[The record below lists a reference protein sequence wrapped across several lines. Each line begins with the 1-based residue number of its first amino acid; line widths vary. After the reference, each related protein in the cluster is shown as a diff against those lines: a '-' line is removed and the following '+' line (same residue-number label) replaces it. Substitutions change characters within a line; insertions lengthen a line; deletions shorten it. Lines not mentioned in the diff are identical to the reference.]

1 MTPGLT
7 LKKGG
12 QTVIYTPPTQLCGG
26 REVVDSAA
34 AKGKKRRGEKKKP
47 RSPFLLPSVP
57 PLPFQSQ
64 YSGMSPSYIRRI
76 GIGYAERKSL
86 AMPHSQTGVGI
97 RGGGERRRKVEGE
110 ASIFAPISPPPFP
123 LRLRAR
129 FMLRASS
136 SFLPPFFA
144 PPPIPCSLACLKQL
158 FSYQGLDYALPTH
171 ILFLLPLPILHHI
184 ISSSSFPAAAAAGEC
199 GSVGGRIEEEESPGR
214 SDALLLSAPPI
225 RPTHPPTML
234 IDCLS

>member
-1 MTPGLT
+1 MRWKAGESKTAEEGSNRVGAMTPGLT
-7 LKKGG
+7 LEKRG
-12 QTVIYTPPTQLCGG
+12 QTVIYTPPTQLCGE

-64 YSGMSPSYIRRI
+64 YSGMSSSYIRR
-76 GIGYAERKSL
+76 IGYAERKSL

-97 RGGGERRRKVEGE
+97 GGGGGGGERRRKVEGE

-129 FMLRASS
+129 FMLRLSS
-136 SFLPPFFA
+136 SLDPPLSSLRRR
-144 PPPIPCSLACLKQL
+144 SLA
-158 FSYQGLDYALPTH
+158 
-171 ILFLLPLPILHHI
+171 
-184 ISSSSFPAAAAAGEC
+184 
-199 GSVGGRIEEEESPGR
+199 
-214 SDALLLSAPPI
+214 LSLA
-225 RPTHPPTML
+225 
-234 IDCLS
+234 